1 MITIKHIYIVFYAW
15 TTLFFLMAI
24 SFNKVNI

>member
-1 MITIKHIYIVFYAW
+1 MITNKHIYIVFYAW